1 MLSSVAAVLQTLLK
15 AVDEVKGRFL
25 ITADHG
31 NAETMLQKDKKGNV
45 LKDKEGKPIPLS
57 SHTLVPVRVGTQWN
71 QHQSIDTPGCMCR
84 MFLLLV
90 S

>member
-1 MLSSVAAVLQTLLK
+1 MG
-15 AVDEVKGRFL
+15 GRFL

-57 SHTLVPVRVGTQWN
+57 SHTLVPVRGWTCGDGI
-71 QHQSIDTPGCMCR
+71 ST
-84 MFLLLV
+84 
-90 S
+90 

>member
-1 MLSSVAAVLQTLLK
+1 VPGLQTLLR

-57 SHTLVPVRVGTQWN
+57 SHTLVPVSVRTSGDAINHAWATHARTWLD
-71 QHQSIDTPGCMCR
+71 SG
-84 MFLLLV
+84 
-90 S
+90 